1 MSQSKTGKKKILRV
15 EIKNLQREYEKIN
28 SKIEQLEIIRSKL
41 SNGEFTI
48 YIKVKNNMQIFI

>member
-1 MSQSKTGKKKILRV
+1 MGKKKVLRV

-48 YIKVKNNMQIFI
+48 Y

>member
-1 MSQSKTGKKKILRV
+1 MGKKKVLRI

-48 YIKVKNNMQIFI
+48 Y